1 MLSLILSAIPI
12 LRRNIVMIH
21 RLQEVISLCD
31 LEQISLHEYFLACE
45 MEESGSS
52 EEEVLQHMEQNLSVM
67 ERAALQGIEGVKSR
81 SGMTGGDAKLL
92 AQYLQSGKALSGS
105 IYTRAMVYATA
116 INEVNAAMGVICATP
131 TAGSSGTLPGVLF
144 AIRNHLKMSR
154 RDQLNFLITAAGCG
168 IIIGNQA
175 SISGAEGGCQ
185 AEVGSA
191 AAISAAAT
199 VEACG
204 GTPSQSGHALAI
216 ALKNLLGLSCD
227 PVSGLVEVPCI
238 KRNTAGVVI
247 AMSSAE
253 MSLAGVKSRIPVDE
267 VIEAMGKIG
276 RMMPVALKE
285 TALGGLAQTK
295 TALKMAKQLEEN
307 AYIDLESISVQKE

>member
-1 MLSLILSAIPI
+1 
-12 LRRNIVMIH
+12 MIH
-21 RLQEVISLCD
+21 RLQEIINLC
-31 LEQISLHEYFLACE
+31 EQEGIALHEYFLCTE
-45 MEESGSS
+45 VEESNKSK
-52 EEEVLQHMEQNLSVM
+52 EEVIQHMEQNLSVM

-92 AQYLQSGKALSGS
+92 AKYLQSGNALSGS

-116 INEVNAAMGVICATP
+116 VNEVNAAMGVICATP

-154 RDQLNFLITAAGCG
+154 REQINFLVTAAGCG

-185 AEVGSA
+185 AEVGAA

-204 GTPSQSGHALAI
+204 GSPSQSGHALAI
-216 ALKNLLGLSCD
+216 ALKNLLGLTCD
-227 PVSGLVEVPCI
+227 PVAGLVEVPCI

-247 AMSSAE
+247 ALSSAE

-267 VIEAMGKIG
+267 VIDTMGKIG
-276 RMMPVALKE
+276 RMMPPALRE

-295 TALKMAKQLEEN
+295 TGLVMTKQLKESG
-307 AYIDLESISVQKE
+307 YIDVDSISDQKE

>member
-1 MLSLILSAIPI
+1 
-12 LRRNIVMIH
+12 MIH
-21 RLQEVISLCD
+21 RLQEIINIC
-31 LEQISLHEYFLACE
+31 EQEGIALHEYFLRTE
-45 MEESGSS
+45 VDKFDKS

-92 AQYLQSGKALSGS
+92 AEYLQSGNALSGS

-116 INEVNAAMGVICATP
+116 VNEVNAAMGVICATP

-144 AIRNHLKMSR
+144 AIRNHLEMSR
-154 RDQLNFLITAAGCG
+154 RDQINFLITAAGCG
-168 IIIGNQA
+168 IVIGNLA

-191 AAISAAAT
+191 AAIAAAAT

-204 GTPSQSGHALAI
+204 GTPTQSGHALAI

-227 PVSGLVEVPCI
+227 PVAGLVEVPCI

-247 AMSSAE
+247 ALSSAE

-267 VIEAMGKIG
+267 VIDTMGKIG
-276 RMMPVALKE
+276 RMLPPALKE
-285 TALGGLAQTK
+285 TALGGLAQTE
-295 TALKMAKQLEEN
+295 TGLKMTKQLKERG
-307 AYIDLESISVQKE
+307 YIDVESISDQKE